1 METDLAR
8 LDIDVRAKGMDQALT
23 GLDALYEK
31 SRKLEKSY
39 QTLKQSSS
47 KAFGS
52 AGRGL
57 GLLTQKNEQVSGG
70 IGKALGLA
78 FDDFLIKGKAAS
90 DVVQS
95 LEKDLLAL
103 GRRSLNG
110 SSGGGI
116 DGIFSSLFSGSGNAL
131 TGLIPGFAEGG
142 QFTVGGAAGR
152 DRNLVGL
159 RLTRGERVNVETPAQ
174 QRQDVIG
181 GKSVPAQNVS
191 LSFQITTPDADSFRR
206 SQSQIQSEALR
217 SARRL
222 VKRNG

>member
-8 LDIDVRAKGMDQALT
+8 LDIDVRAKGMVQALT
-23 GLDALYEK
+23 SLDALYEK

-39 QTLKQSSS
+39 QVLKRSSS
-47 KAFGS
+47 KAFGA
-52 AGRGL
+52 AGRDL

-95 LEKDLLAL
+95 LETDLLAL
-103 GRRSLNG
+103 GRRSLKG

-116 DGIFSSLFSGSGNAL
+116 DGIFSSLFSGSAL
-131 TGLIPGFAEGG
+131 TSLIPGFAEGG
-142 QFTVGGAAGR
+142 QFKVGGAAGR

-174 QRQDVIG
+174 QRQDVAG
-181 GKSVPAQNVS
+181 GKSVPTQNVS

>member
-1 METDLAR
+1 ILR
-8 LDIDVRAKGMDQALT
+8 
-23 GLDALYEK
+23 
-31 SRKLEKSY
+31 
-39 QTLKQSSS
+39 QSSS
-47 KAFGS
+47 RTFGS
-52 AGRGL
+52 ARQDL
-57 GLLTQKNEQVSGG
+57 GLLTSNNGQISGG

-78 FDDFLIKGKAAS
+78 FDEFLIKGKAAS

-103 GRRSLNG
+103 GRRSLMD
-110 SSGGGI
+110 SSGSGI
-116 DGIFSSLFSGSGNAL
+116 DGIFPSLFSGAGNAL
-131 TGLIPGFAEGG
+131 TRLIPGFAKGG

-159 RLTRGERVNVETPAQ
+159 RLTRGERVRVETPAQ
-174 QRQDVIG
+174 QRQAVETG
-181 GKSVPAQNVS
+181 MFAPAQNVS